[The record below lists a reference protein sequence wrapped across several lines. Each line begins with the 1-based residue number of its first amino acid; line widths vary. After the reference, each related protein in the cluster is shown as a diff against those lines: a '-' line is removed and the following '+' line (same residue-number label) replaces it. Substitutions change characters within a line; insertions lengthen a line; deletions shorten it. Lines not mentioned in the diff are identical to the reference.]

1 MFAFTLTLWTV
12 TVHVFTAARAARTG
26 QPHVIGSLTPIVAA
40 PGDDVILPCHL
51 EPFMNV
57 EALTVEWSKPD
68 LKPDPLDRLSRVEYV
83 HLYRDR
89 REVPDMKIQSY
100 VKRTALF
107 TDRLKHGNISLK
119 ILNVTVEDEGRYKCF
134 IPKLN
139 SPFKDSIVQL
149 VVDSNSKETTTETTL
164 HPRTLQPPEP
174 KNDTNVTAGRSHLAL
189 LLVAVF
195 CVVLVLGGG
204 VGGYLFHKRK
214 HHQQNLLKYDAASD
228 KSQAI

>member
-1 MFAFTLTLWTV
+1 MFAFTLTLWTL
-12 TVHVFTAARAARTG
+12 TVHVFTAARAAGTG
-26 QPHVIGSLTPIVAA
+26 QPHVIGSLMPIVAA

-149 VVDSNSKETTTETTL
+149 VVDPNLKETTTTETTL

-174 KNDTNVTAGRSHLAL
+174 KNETNLTGGRSHLAL

-195 CVVLVLGGG
+195 WVVLVLGGG
-204 VGGYLFHKRK
+204 VGGYLFHRHK
-214 HHQQNLLKYDAASD
+214 HHQQNLVKYDAASHT
-228 KSQAI
+228 I